1 MSTIL
6 VTGAGGYLGAVL
18 VPRLLDCGHA
28 VKALDTFWFG
38 DTLAEHADH
47 PRLTIHRADVR
58 TVDRDLL
65 VGVDAAIALA
75 AISNDP
81 AGQLDPGWTVEV
93 NQRATI
99 RLAEAVREAG
109 VRRFVHASSCS
120 VYGSS
125 DTELLAEDAPL
136 APLTIYAGTKVNT
149 EAALRNLET
158 PLFRPVSLRM
168 ATLFGVSPR
177 MRLDL
182 AVNTMTYH
190 AMARSRVEV
199 DGDGRQWRPFLHV
212 ADAAA
217 AYLACLEVPDELL
230 PAGAVFNV
238 VGENLT
244 ICELAALVAA
254 EFPDAA
260 VAAGAEQTD
269 ARSYRVSGARFAALT
284 ELRPARTVADGIRE
298 VRAALEAMD
307 PDDWDDPRHNTVTTI
322 DRVRRLPAID
332 GGVPVRRK
340 ALPFA
345 VPTIGREEEDE
356 VLAVLRSGWLTTGPR
371 TKKFERMCADYLG
384 VDHAVATNSGTG
396 ALHIALAAAGIGPG
410 DEVITTPITWPA
422 TANVIHH
429 VGASA
434 VFADVEPD
442 TLNIDPTSVKAA
454 ITERTR
460 AIMPVHMAG
469 QPCDMDAIG
478 TLAADHGLVVIE
490 DAAHAFGAQLGET
503 MIGQT
508 STMAA
513 FSFYATKNLTT
524 GEGGLLVT
532 DDKELADRARTLSLH
547 GITRDAWRRYAPDGS
562 IHWELIEPG
571 FKYNMPDLAAA
582 IGIHQLPRL
591 EEFIA
596 VRARH
601 ADLYDR
607 LLADVPGIG
616 LPTRRVGV
624 RHTHHLYVISLDM
637 DRLVIDRD
645 RFIEALRAEGI
656 GVGVHFIS
664 LHLQPYHR
672 DRRVDPDEFPNAR
685 DASARIVSLPL
696 YPKMTDTDIHDVADA
711 VRKIALANQR

>member
-1 MSTIL
+1 MCKIL
-6 VTGAGGYLGAVL
+6 VTGAGGFLGAVL
-18 VPRLLDCGHA
+18 VPQLLTDGHTVTA
-28 VKALDTFWFG
+28 VDTYWFG
-38 DTLAEHADH
+38 DTLADH
-47 PRLTIHRADVR
+47 PRLDIHRADMR
-58 TVDRDLL
+58 TMDLGLLTDVD
-65 VGVDAAIALA
+65 VVIALA

-81 AGQLDPGWTVEV
+81 AGQLDPVWTIEV

-99 RLAEAVREAG
+99 RLAEAARAAG

-120 VYGSS
+120 VYGSN
-125 DTELLAEDAPL
+125 DTMPLTEDAPL
-136 APLTIYAGTKVNT
+136 GPLTIYAGTKVST
-149 EAALRNLET
+149 ETALRNLET
-158 PLFRPVSLRM
+158 SLFRTVSLRK

-182 AVNTMTYH
+182 AVNTMTHH
-190 AMARSRVEV
+190 AMARGRIAV

-212 ADAAA
+212 ADAAT
-217 AYLACLEVPDELL
+217 AYRLCVETPDELL
-230 PAGAVFNV
+230 PDGAVFNV
-238 VGENLT
+238 VGENLA
-244 ICELAALVAA
+244 ICELAALVAV
-254 EFPDAA
+254 EFPAA
-260 VAAGAEQTD
+260 VVTSGTERVD
-269 ARSYRVSGARFAALT
+269 ARSYRVDGARFAALT
-284 ELRPARTVADGIRE
+284 GFRPAHTVADGIRE

-307 PDDWDDPRHNTVTTI
+307 PDDWEHPRHHTVTMI
-322 DRVRRLPAID
+322 DRVRKLPAID
-332 GGVPVRRK
+332 GGAPVRWK
-340 ALPFA
+340 PLPFA
-345 VPTIGREEEDE
+345 VPTIGREEENE

-371 TKKFERMCADYLG
+371 TKQFEAMCADYLG
-384 VDHAVATNSGTG
+384 VEHAVATNSGTG
-396 ALHIALAAAGIGPG
+396 ALHLALAAAGIGPG

-429 VGASA
+429 VGATT

-442 TLNIDPTSVKAA
+442 TLNIDPAAVKAA
-454 ITERTR
+454 ITARTK
-460 AIMPVHMAG
+460 AVMPVHMAG

-478 TLAADHGLVVIE
+478 TLAADHGLIVIE
-490 DAAHAFGAQLGET
+490 DAAHAFGAHWGEK

-524 GEGGLLVT
+524 GEGGLLVI
-532 DDKELADRARTLSLH
+532 DDDELAERARVLSLH
-547 GITRDAWRRYAPDGS
+547 GISKDAWRRYAPGGAV
-562 IHWELIEPG
+562 HWELIEPG

-596 VRARH
+596 TRTRH

-624 RHTHHLYVISLDM
+624 RHTHHLYVIALDQ

-664 LHLQPYHR
+664 LHLQPYHL
-672 DRRVDPDEFPNAR
+672 DRGMDPDMLPAAR

-696 YPKMTDTDIHDVADA
+696 YPAMTENDVRDVADA
-711 VRKIALANQR
+711 VRKVASAHQR